1 MEDQAAKELASGL
14 NEQQMKQLLYLNE
27 HSLLGRLLDLT
38 KKNPSPVFRLLEINE
53 RAAEEPVS
61 DYVSNSVKRINCFRR
76 LQDNIKRH
84 ELPFVP
90 SMTVFALFM
99 VAPTDVLQYRLDNLE
114 RNAQEKNTTE
124 VQEFIEQCRTAA
136 AVIQEFVSREG
147 RQVEDTDEDN
157 LFLLRSMNL
166 CKRRDLRRC
175 SISGM
180 ENPEAVPI
188 FPITMNSV
196 NFLSMLDT
204 FWGSETATRLSK
216 LILDPN
222 FPKSPQ
228 NMLSLNRQLSWWFQ
242 SGKVAFKPLR
252 KTNTGPLIGVQ
263 VYWLKKSKLEPT
275 QLFTNHTSLC
285 RVADSAGIT
294 YGCAGKKGWGRCDTS
309 YDGDFGMETGHI
321 HGLGENYGIEPPSF
335 ELLQVSWDLLRV
347 AAICGATQPVF
358 WSDEVHED
366 NNDYYDDDVDYG
378 DDHFD
383 DDYDEDEM
391 ESQPDMYMDKNYA
404 QLLRWAGEIEGQEV
418 GGEEVEGQEVEGQE
432 VEGQEVEG
440 QEVEGQEVEGQEVE
454 GQEVERQEVER
465 QEDLEGCALQ

>member
-14 NEQQMKQLLYLNE
+14 NEQQMQQLLHLNE
-27 HSLLGRLLDLT
+27 YSILGRLLDLT

-53 RAAEEPVS
+53 RAAKEPVS
-61 DYVSNSVKRINCFRR
+61 DYVSDPCKRINCFRR

-84 ELPFVP
+84 ELPLTP
-90 SMTVFALFM
+90 TMTVFALFM
-99 VAPTDVLQYRLDNLE
+99 VAPIDVLQYRLDNLE

-124 VQEFIEQCRTAA
+124 VQNFIEQCRTAA

-147 RQVEDTDEDN
+147 RQVEDTGEDN
-157 LFLLRSMNL
+157 LFLLQSMNL

-175 SISGM
+175 RISGM
-180 ENPEAVPI
+180 EDPEAVPI

-196 NFLSMLDT
+196 NFLSMLET
-204 FWGSETATRLSK
+204 FWGTETATRLST

-222 FPKSPQ
+222 FLRSPQ

-242 SGKVAFKPLR
+242 GGKVAFKPLR
-252 KTNTGPLIGVQ
+252 KTNCSSLAVQ
-263 VYWLKKSKLEPT
+263 VHWLKKSELEPT
-275 QLFTNHTSLC
+275 QLFTDDMSLC

-294 YGCAGKKGWGRCDTS
+294 YGCAGKEGWGRCVTP
-309 YDGDFGMETGHI
+309 YYGGLGMETGHI
-321 HGLGENYGIEPPSF
+321 HGLVENYGIEPPSF
-335 ELLQVSWDLLRV
+335 ELLQLSWDLLRV

-358 WSDEVHED
+358 CSDEVTED

-418 GGEEVEGQEVEGQE
+418 GEQEVGGQEVEGKKVEGQEVEGQE
-432 VEGQEVEG
+432 VEGL
-440 QEVEGQEVEGQEVE
+440 
-454 GQEVERQEVER
+454 
-465 QEDLEGCALQ
+465 EDLPIEECTLQ